1 MKKLFTTSTGWGK
14 NNSYVFRLQNS
25 KSNFIALFGSDQ
37 TVSVFDRHGEK
48 KVEVPLPGEA
58 VEMVWDCDG
67 ENLAILDDKTSSV
80 TLWDA
85 LTFKISQLNT
95 GIKDHLSA
103 LAWSVVGN
111 RLAVGSEKG
120 NLVIY
125 NHKTTKKI
133 SLLGKHMRKITCA
146 VWNRGNVLALAGDDK
161 VISINSA
168 DGDLI
173 KQCTVRDLP
182 SQLQFADLKRDDEL
196 RRAENY
202 ISCITGQKNLFILN
216 LDDIEN
222 PIELAFQQRYGD
234 VMAYRWFGD
243 GYIMIGFSAGYL
255 VVISTERSELG
266 KEIYQVRDHKDGLFD
281 LAVSATLNRC
291 ATTGDHS
298 VKIHDLLNVRELT
311 AIIELEEDSQAKDV
325 GSTDRSVT
333 FRSLKNACQ
342 LQWSD
347 DGQLMAVATPR
358 QLLHVFLSQLPML
371 ASVTQSKI
379 SCLSARLSSLLEVT
393 LEPLPFSHLP
403 VNPEF
408 YKVPRVLTT
417 EVEPTFLGL
426 GSKYLAIGINN
437 RAWFY
442 ELKDTG
448 TERVSEVEYLD
459 VVDRVSVGDQYAAS
473 CGPAGKLTLHWI
485 DPKTFPVKES
495 ATNPSRSME
504 SQSTSCR
511 DSRVFP
517 EPNQMNCKVTGF
529 HVTSQFLIFATNTGR
544 LCYFHLDDWAYLN
557 EFQHVVGI
565 VSVFPNMNG
574 TRVAFIDDRSC
585 AYIYNPVI
593 EELIELPDFSPSAVR
608 ILWDMEE
615 QVNPLATHTFRLYS
629 HSVIQGT
636 TSTEAVA
643 QSNEASGIDSSDP
656 AATAAHSERK
666 SGSARKR
673 SAKREQ
679 AVLDLN
685 KLGTSELQAHFDQ
698 AMRAGC
704 FEDAWVFADRLENQR
719 LWSQLGMASLRVMQF
734 DIAIRAF
741 RRSNHPGLVLA
752 VQRIQGIEDEFLLS
766 GYVAMLLKEFDQAQE
781 LFLAST
787 RPTAALEMRRD
798 LLHWDAA
805 LQLARKL
812 APQEIPMI
820 CREYALEMECIG
832 DFMNALMHFER
843 ALTKVESTESG
854 YEPEADEND
863 YMGREV
869 VQFKG
874 DLSTL
879 DGLNTHW
886 TKSKDAGLYCTE
898 EEDSAWREHL
908 SLCNAGIARNA
919 IRLGDTKRGI
929 QLAKES
935 NNPALEKECA
945 DILEQSKQWQEAA
958 ALYELAGCYEAAV
971 SVYLRCKNYKKAGD
985 LLLTKVVNAPRLQ
998 LQYAKAREADGAYRE
1013 AVVAYEAAHDWD
1025 SVVRLQLDKLSNPEE
1040 AVRVVHETKSIE
1052 GAKMIAQYFT
1062 RINDHTS
1069 AIRFLVMSKCLDAA
1083 FELARKHKKMELYA
1097 EVIGSDA
1104 STSEYQ
1110 SIACYF
1116 ESEKNWYLAGKFY
1129 LLAKQYE
1136 KAVRHLLRAPY
1147 SGDSPALD
1155 LALEAVGMAGDTRL
1169 THLLIVYLM
1178 GETDGVPKDAR
1189 HLFRLY
1195 MVLKQYKE
1203 AARTAVIIAREEQ
1216 TAGNYRSAHD
1226 LLYSMVQELRRREL
1240 RVPAEMTDNLA
1251 LLHSYILA
1259 KGNHVIKNDLTV
1271 CPGCQFPANYSDMMS
1286 FVENTESP
1294 TCPMCSAELKRDT
1307 IRRITDPSK
1316 VLNAWIVNMEEPE
1329 EQDVTKQ

>member
-1 MKKLFTTSTGWGK
+1 QKLFTTSTGWGK
-14 NNSYVFRLQNS
+14 NNSYVFRLQNF
-25 KSNFIALFGSDQ
+25 KSNFIAVFGSDQ

-103 LAWSVVGN
+103 LAWSAVGS
-111 RLAVGSEKG
+111 RLAIGSEKG

-161 VISINSA
+161 LISINSW

-173 KQCTVRDLP
+173 KQCMVRDLP
-182 SQLQFADLKRDDEL
+182 SLLQFADLKRDDEL
-196 RRAENY
+196 KRAENY
-202 ISCITGQKNLFILN
+202 VSCVTGQKNLFILN

-222 PIELAFQQRYGD
+222 PIELGFQPRYGE
-234 VMAYRWFGD
+234 VVAYRWFGD
-243 GYIMIGFSAGYL
+243 GYVMIGFSAGYL
-255 VVISTERSELG
+255 IVISTEKSELG

-291 ATTGDHS
+291 ATAGDYC
-298 VKIHDLLNVRELT
+298 VKVHDLLNIRELT
-311 AIIELEEDSQAKDV
+311 AIIELEEDSQTNGAC
-325 GSTDRSVT
+325 STDRPVT
-333 FRSLKNACQ
+333 FRSLKSSCQ

-371 ASVTQSKI
+371 ASVAQSKT
-379 SCLSARLSSLLEVT
+379 SHLSARLSSLLEVT
-393 LEPLPFSHLP
+393 LEPLPFNHLP
-403 VNPEF
+403 VLSDY
-408 YKVPRVLTT
+408 YKVPRVLVT
-417 EVEPTFLGL
+417 ELEPTFIGLGL
-426 GSKYLAIGINN
+426 KYLAIGMNN
-437 RAWFY
+437 RAWFF
-442 ELKDTG
+442 ELKDSG
-448 TERVSEVEYLD
+448 MERASEVEYLD

-485 DPKTFPVKES
+485 DPKTFPVKENTTAAS
-495 ATNPSRSME
+495 QLDE
-504 SQSTSCR
+504 SQSTACTGSR
-511 DSRVFP
+511 ENRVFP
-517 EPNQMNCKVTGF
+517 EPNQTNCKVTGF
-529 HVTSQFLIFATNTGR
+529 QVTSQFLIFGTNTGG
-544 LCYFHLDDWAYLN
+544 LYYFHLEDWAYLN
-557 EFQHVVGI
+557 EFQHAVGI

-593 EELIELPDFSPSAVR
+593 EELIELPDFSPSATR
-608 ILWDMEE
+608 ILWDVEE
-615 QVNPLATHTFRLYS
+615 QINPLATHTFRLYS
-629 HSVIQGT
+629 HSVIQGIT
-636 TSTEAVA
+636 PSEGAGQQANEQQSATEPPDSGTS
-643 QSNEASGIDSSDP
+643 
-656 AATAAHSERK
+656 ATNSERK
-666 SGSARKR
+666 SNSARKR
-673 SAKREQ
+673 SAKRDQ
-679 AVLDLN
+679 AVMDLN
-685 KLGTSELQAHFDQ
+685 KLGTSELQSHFDQ

-704 FEDAWVFADRLENQR
+704 FEDAWVFANRLENQR
-719 LWSQLGMASLRVMQF
+719 LWSQLGMACLRVMQF

-766 GYVAMLLKEFDQAQE
+766 GYVAMLLKEYDQAQE
-781 LFLAST
+781 LFLASS

-812 APQEIPMI
+812 APQEIPAI

-843 ALTKVESTESG
+843 ALTKVEPAESG
-854 YEPEADEND
+854 YEPQTEENECT
-863 YMGREV
+863 GREMV
-869 VQFKG
+869 IFKG

-879 DGLNTHW
+879 DSVNLGSG
-886 TKSKDAGLYCTE
+886 KSNEAWLDCAE
-898 EEDSAWREHL
+898 EENTMWREHL

-919 IRLGDTKRGI
+919 IRLGDIKRGI
-929 QLAKES
+929 QLAKDS
-935 NNPALEKECA
+935 NNPVLQKECA

-985 LLLTKVVNAPRLQ
+985 LLLTKVVSAPRLQ

-1025 SVVRLQLDKLSNPEE
+1025 SVVRLQLDKLSNPDE

-1062 RINDHTS
+1062 RINDHAS

-1083 FELARKHKKMELYA
+1083 FDLARKHKKMELYA
-1097 EVIGSDA
+1097 EVIGTEGSI
-1104 STSEYQ
+1104 SEYQ

-1116 ESEKNWYLAGKFY
+1116 ENEKNWYLAGKFY

-1226 LLYSMVQELRRREL
+1226 LLYGMVQELRRRDL

-1259 KGNHVIKNDLTV
+1259 KVRIWFMTKN
-1271 CPGCQFPANYSDMMS
+1271 GF
-1286 FVENTESP
+1286 
-1294 TCPMCSAELKRDT
+1294 
-1307 IRRITDPSK
+1307 
-1316 VLNAWIVNMEEPE
+1316 
-1329 EQDVTKQ
+1329 